1 VTAYIG
7 LGSNLGEPEKNL
19 IQALSLL
26 EEVPG
31 LWLAAGSM
39 VYMTDPQG
47 MRDQP
52 WFANQV
58 AAVLCEPE
66 IGPLGLLETC
76 LGIEADM
83 GRVRD
88 HETAGERFGPRI
100 IDLDLLL
107 FGDLQIREPG
117 LTLPHP
123 RMRSRAFVL
132 LPLMEIA
139 PELVF
144 PDGEPLAEA
153 LSRLLFTCSNNIIR
167 QG

>member
-1 VTAYIG
+1 MH
-7 LGSNLGEPEKNL
+7 
-19 IQALSLL
+19 ALARLD
-26 EEVPG
+26 EVPG
-31 LWLAAGSM
+31 LRIAARSK
-39 VYMTDPQG
+39 VYVTEPQEV
-47 MRDQP
+47 RDQP

-58 AAVLCEPE
+58 VAVLCDPGVEP
-66 IGPLGLLETC
+66 LDLLETC
-76 LGIEADM
+76 LGIETDM

-88 HETAGERFGPRI
+88 HALRGPGDGTPNKKTDERFGPRI
-100 IDLDLLL
+100 IDLDPLL

-123 RMRSRAFVL
+123 RMRGRAFVL
-132 LPLMEIA
+132 LPLLEIA

-144 PDGEPLAEA
+144 PDGETLAEA